1 MNFGPRSVAF
11 RVIGFSTVWAVVT
24 LVIIATIIS
33 ALYRQSSKRGFESLL
48 SAHLFNLVG
57 SVNVSE
63 DGTLSGSPDLGDLR
77 FNAPNSGWYW
87 SVTPMSKGLHGDL
100 HSLSLTDPIRSPPT
114 SKVPFNSQF
123 QRHYRGRGPGGER
136 IEALESE
143 VVLDTDNRVARFRVI
158 GNRSELDDEIDRF
171 ERKVFLYLAIFGVGM
186 IFINAV
192 AIMLGLRPLD
202 RVRDSLQRVR
212 EGKALRLDGE
222 FPAEIEPLAM
232 ETNALI
238 ENNRRMVERSRVQ
251 VGNLA
256 HSLKTPISVLLN
268 EGRAIGGKQGRLVA
282 EQTAAMQQ
290 QVDHYL
296 QRARIAA
303 QRDSIVFRTPLKPLL
318 ERLIR
323 VMAKLHPTTRISLRM
338 PEVDPIFAGEAQD
351 FEEIAGNLI
360 ENAVKWT
367 QGEVVV
373 SLLAPADPKQAKLLS
388 LVVEDDGPGIP
399 EEMAREAVKRGKRL
413 DESKP
418 GSGLGLSIVSD
429 LVDEYGGSLELSS
442 GGTRWA
448 QSGCEASI
456 GLNRHCADWN
466 PRPTFRFLVLQCKTG
481 QNPECESH
489 CGGRLLVHEEE
500 AGI

>member
-63 DGTLSGSPDLGDLR
+63 DGALSGSPDLGDLR

-143 VVLDTDNRVARFRVI
+143 VVLDTENRVARFRVI

-186 IFINAV
+186 IAINAV
-192 AIMLGLRPLD
+192 AILLGLQASRPGARLAPAH
-202 RVRDSLQRVR
+202 VR

-290 QVDHYL
+290 PGRPLFAPCQSGRATG
-296 QRARIAA
+296 QR
-303 QRDSIVFRTPLKPLL
+303 
-318 ERLIR
+318 R
-323 VMAKLHPTTRISLRM
+323 VQDACHPRASADG
-338 PEVDPIFAGEAQD
+338 EGDGEAEPRYQPVPRR
-351 FEEIAGNLI
+351 A
-360 ENAVKWT
+360 
-367 QGEVVV
+367 
-373 SLLAPADPKQAKLLS
+373 
-388 LVVEDDGPGIP
+388 
-399 EEMAREAVKRGKRL
+399 
-413 DESKP
+413 
-418 GSGLGLSIVSD
+418 
-429 LVDEYGGSLELSS
+429 
-442 GGTRWA
+442 
-448 QSGCEASI
+448 ASR
-456 GLNRHCADWN
+456 NR
-466 PRPTFRFLVLQCKTG
+466 FRRRT
-481 QNPECESH
+481 
-489 CGGRLLVHEEE
+489 
-500 AGI
+500 